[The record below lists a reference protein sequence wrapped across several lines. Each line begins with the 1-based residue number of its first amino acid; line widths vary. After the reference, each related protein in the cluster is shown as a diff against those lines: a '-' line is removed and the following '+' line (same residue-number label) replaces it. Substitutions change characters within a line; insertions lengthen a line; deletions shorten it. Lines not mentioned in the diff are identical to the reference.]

1 MYNNISA
8 HTLRKVFKFKKK
20 EKIGRRV
27 RHGRSKHKFSINAN
41 CRYYSYF
48 HGGIVLG

>member
-8 HTLRKVFKFKKK
+8 HTLRKVFKKK
-20 EKIGRRV
+20 ENIGQRV
-27 RHGRSKHKFSINAN
+27 RHGRSEHKFSINAN